1 RKEARSRGR
10 TAVRGQGSRSSRM
23 GLELP
28 HNGGPSI
35 ASADLLIAR
44 GARGQTFVVARL
56 REGKSDSLKLGML
69 AENYGL
75 TPTETAVLGQIAEG
89 LSNQEIAD
97 RQHVSLE
104 TARTH
109 VHR

>member
-1 RKEARSRGR
+1 
-10 TAVRGQGSRSSRM
+10 
-23 GLELP
+23 
-28 HNGGPSI
+28 
-35 ASADLLIAR
+35 
-44 GARGQTFVVARL
+44 
-56 REGKSDSLKLGML
+56 ML

-109 VHR
+109 VHRVLQKLGVNSRTKAAVLTREG